1 MTGTE
6 RIEHIRWQVAPLR
19 EALLNHRLYQSIRD
33 LGQLRQFMQAHVFA
47 VWDFMSLLKTLQRD
61 FCGVSTPWVPP
72 QNRVATRLIN
82 EIVLGEESDEDPA
95 GNYISH
101 FELYRRS
108 MVEAGADTRPIDQ
121 LVASI
126 RQQETLE
133 RALEELE
140 LPPHVRHFVETTFS
154 LINSHDSS
162 VVASA
167 FTFGREDLLPAVFQR
182 MVNQLNRQAD
192 GRLET
197 FVYYLDRH
205 IEVDGDHHGP
215 LSEKLVCSL
224 CGDDPRRWDVAEQA
238 AIRSLEARLALWD
251 GIAERL
257 ESAPVLKDAERVLN
271 AVR

>member
-1 MTGTE
+1 VTGAE
-6 RIEHIRWQVAPLR
+6 RIERIRRQVAPFR
-19 EALLNHRLYQSIRD
+19 EALLNHRLYQSVSE
-33 LGQLRQFMQAHVFA
+33 LGQLRLFMQAHVFA

-61 FCGVSTPWVPP
+61 LCGVSTPWVPP

-101 FELYRRS
+101 FDLYRRA
-108 MVEAGADTRPIDQ
+108 MVEAGADTGPIDQ
-121 LVASI
+121 LVAAI
-126 RQQETLE
+126 RRKE
-133 RALEELE
+133 ALELALGEFE
-140 LPPHVRHFVETTFS
+140 LPTHVRQFVETTFS

-192 GRLET
+192 GRLQT

-224 CGDDPRRWDVAEQA
+224 CGDDPRRWDAAERA
-238 AIRSLEARLALWD
+238 AVRALEARLALWD
-251 GIAERL
+251 GIAEQL
-257 ESAPVLKDAERVLN
+257 DSVPVLKAAGWELN

>member
-1 MTGTE
+1 MNGTE
-6 RIEHIRWQVAPLR
+6 RIEYIRRQVAPLR
-19 EALLNHRLYQSIRD
+19 EALLNHRLYQSVSELR
-33 LGQLRQFMQAHVFA
+33 QLRLFMQSHVFA

-61 FCGVSTPWVPP
+61 LCGISTPWVPP

-82 EIVLGEESDEDPA
+82 EIVLGEESDEDPV

-101 FELYRRS
+101 FELYRRA
-108 MVEAGADTRPIDQ
+108 MVEAGADTGPIDQ

-126 RQQETLE
+126 RRKE
-133 RALEELE
+133 ALELALSELE
-140 LPPHVRHFVETTFS
+140 LPTHVHQFVETTFS

-182 MVNQLNRQAD
+182 MVNHLNRQAD
-192 GRLET
+192 GRLQT

-224 CGDDPRRWDVAEQA
+224 CSDDPQRWGAAERA
-238 AIRSLEARLALWD
+238 AVRALEARLALWD
-251 GIAERL
+251 GIAEEL
-257 ESAPVLKDAERVLN
+257 DSVPVLKPSERELN